1 MHYVIII
8 SIMIAYTWNLSHNF
22 LSSVFCACV
31 CMEHSSYNGI
41 NNEAIFIVWKKQ
53 KLLMING
60 ELILQGET
68 HLNTAPRPF
77 SSKIN

>member
-1 MHYVIII
+1 
-8 SIMIAYTWNLSHNF
+8 
-22 LSSVFCACV
+22 
-31 CMEHSSYNGI
+31 MELSSYNGI

-68 HLNTAPRPF
+68 HLNTAPQPF